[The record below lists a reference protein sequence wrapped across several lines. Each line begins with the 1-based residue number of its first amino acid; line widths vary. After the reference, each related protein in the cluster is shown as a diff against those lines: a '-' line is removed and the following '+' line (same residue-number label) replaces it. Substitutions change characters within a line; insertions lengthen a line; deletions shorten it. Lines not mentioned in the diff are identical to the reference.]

1 MADSININKKIWE
14 MYFENLLPKLVRVG
28 NDGNC
33 GSTAVCDTICLQSLS
48 KRVHYGKFVA
58 EAKFKASPR
67 IYEPAIK
74 AQDEDRLMDLLTYH
88 SVEESIKERV
98 KNKAKTFGQDVNV
111 VETAREEEE
120 EENREEPNLKIAP
133 GLVADLYG
141 HWIMPLTKEVQ
152 IQYLLRRL
160 DLV

>member
-1 MADSININKKIWE
+1 
-14 MYFENLLPKLVRVG
+14 
-28 NDGNC
+28 
-33 GSTAVCDTICLQSLS
+33 LS